1 MFEHDDFSVVVK
13 IRSNPPKPWRWE
25 IYRAGCRSPIDQP
38 VEFFATAGGSHARR
52 QKALQLLLGKHLLL
66 KAPHSSR

>member
-25 IYRAGCRSPIDQP
+25 IYRAGCRSPIDQS
-38 VEFFATAGGSHARR
+38 VEFFATVGEATRAGK
-52 QKALQLLLGKHLLL
+52 KALQLFLSKYLLL
-66 KAPHSSR
+66 KPPHSSR